1 MADLDNL
8 LADYLDGDGRPSRR
22 ERKHEPARGEPPPD
36 PKGEGA
42 QPEAKAAAEAKAA
55 SEAKAPEDLDELLA
69 SYLEVE
75 SGSEESFA
83 MPRSPEVDDLLR
95 RYVLEEQNVS
105 QDLATT
111 LREHVREVRE
121 TSEERS
127 VTATPPPRDGSA
139 EWSQAVAAR
148 LRETADIDERVRSY
162 AAAVAQEVER
172 SHAFSDDHD
181 STIKGVPPGNAP
193 PIPLG
198 SELAR
203 KLKGQQKKR

>member
-1 MADLDNL
+1 MTDLDNL
-8 LADYLDGDGRPSRR
+8 LADYLDGEGRPSRR
-22 ERKHEPARGEPPPD
+22 ERKQEPARAESPQGSKAE
-36 PKGEGA
+36 ER
-42 QPEAKAAAEAKAA
+42 PEAAAT
-55 SEAKAPEDLDELLA
+55 PDDLDELLA

-75 SGSEESFA
+75 GGGEESFA
-83 MPRSPEVDDLLR
+83 MPRCPEVDDLLR
-95 RYVLEEQNVS
+95 RYVLEEQDVS
-105 QDLATT
+105 RDLATT
-111 LREHVREVRE
+111 LRQHVREVRE

-203 KLKGQQKKR
+203 QLKGQQKKR